1 MVKVGVVATDV
12 VGGGSRE
19 LVLFFDLV
27 FDVFNCRFVP
37 KGGKNGGWDLEVV
50 LDVAKVLTNSG
61 GLMVKEG

>member
-12 VGGGSRE
+12 VGGGSCE
-19 LVLFFDLV
+19 LVLFFELV
-27 FDVFNCRFVP
+27 FDVLNCRFVL

-50 LDVAKVLTNSG
+50 PNVAKVLTNSG